1 MACGGIARDRHRLI
15 GSLPGHRATFL
26 EPQLTK
32 DNKFKR
38 IQKRG
43 TSHVIHV
50 PLVLFIAMIVALIGL
65 TIVLWS
71 AERGE
76 DPHLNVKNAGE
87 FSTLL
92 PSIVGLTQSSLD
104 PGNKIQLLENG
115 DQFFPLLLRDIAA
128 AKESVHVE
136 SYIWWKG
143 QICDQLAHALADKAK
158 QGVEVRLLVDAS
170 GGHKMDKELRK
181 LMLDSGVKLVR
192 FHRVSLANL
201 GRLNNRDHRKE
212 TIIDGRIG
220 YIGGFGLAE
229 EWTGHGQD
237 KDHWRD
243 AGLRVQGPIVN
254 RLQGA
259 FSENWIEETG
269 EIMAGEKYFPHLGA
283 AGSTQA
289 HLAYTSPTGGVSSVQ
304 VLYYLAIKGAKH
316 EIIIQNPYLL
326 PDDDALQ
333 ALAEA
338 VKRGVDVKVMV
349 PAAAATDSPIVQH
362 ASHHRYG
369 LLLQAGIK
377 IFEYKKTLLHQKVI
391 VVDGVWSCVG
401 STNFDRRA
409 LQLNDE
415 VSMGVLDA
423 GLASQLKAVFEDDL
437 KFCEQRSLDEWQH
450 RGLWHKAE
458 DGLAYM
464 ASSQL

>member
-1 MACGGIARDRHRLI
+1 MKTPKRKWMEKTKNGSHLI
-15 GSLPGHRATFL
+15 R
-26 EPQLTK
+26 
-32 DNKFKR
+32 
-38 IQKRG
+38 
-43 TSHVIHV
+43 V
-50 PLVLFIAMIVALIGL
+50 PLVLFVALIVTVTGL
-65 TIVLWS
+65 TIMLWS

-76 DPHLNVKNAGE
+76 SPRLNVKNDGDFAA
-87 FSTLL
+87 LL

-104 PGNKIQLLENG
+104 AGNQVQLLENG
-115 DQFFPLLLRDIAA
+115 DQFFPLLLQDIAN

-143 QICDQLAHALADKAK
+143 AICDQLASALAAKAR
-158 QGVEVRLLVDAS
+158 QGVEVRLLIDAS
-170 GGHKMDKELRK
+170 GGHKMDKALSK
-181 LMLDSGVKLVR
+181 LMVDSGVRFVR
-192 FHRVSLANL
+192 FHRPTLANL

-220 YIGGFGLAE
+220 YIGGYGFAE
-229 EWTGHGQD
+229 QWTGHAQD

-254 RLQGA
+254 RMQGA
-259 FSENWIEETG
+259 FCENWIEETG
-269 EIMAGEKYFPHLGA
+269 EIMAGEKYFPHLNAVG
-283 AGSTQA
+283 TTRA

-304 VLYYLAIKGAKH
+304 VLYYLAIKAARR
-316 EIIIQNPYLL
+316 ELIIQNPYLL
-326 PDDDALQ
+326 PDNDAED

-338 VKRGVDVKVMV
+338 VKRGVDVKIMV
-349 PAAAATDSPIVQH
+349 PSATATDSAIVQH

-369 LLLQAGIK
+369 SLLKKGIK

-391 VVDGVWSCVG
+391 IVDGIWSCIG

-415 VSMGVLDA
+415 VSMGVLDPV
-423 GLASQLKAVFEDDL
+423 LASQLKAVFADDM
-437 KFCEQRSLDEWQH
+437 KFAEQRSLEQWHH

-458 DGLAYM
+458 DGLAYL
-464 ASSQL
+464 ASSQF

>member
-1 MACGGIARDRHRLI
+1 
-15 GSLPGHRATFL
+15 
-26 EPQLTK
+26 LTK
-32 DNKFKR
+32 ETKSKSKW
-38 IQKRG
+38 IEKRG
-43 TSHVIHV
+43 NSHFIRV
-50 PLVLFIAMIVALIGL
+50 PLVLFSALILMVTGL
-65 TIVLWS
+65 TVMLWS
-71 AERGE
+71 AERGTN
-76 DPHLNVKNAGE
+76 PHLNVKNVGD
-87 FSTLL
+87 FSALL
-92 PSIVGLTQSSLD
+92 PSIVGLTGASMES
-104 PGNKIQLLENG
+104 GNQVQLLENG

-143 QICDQLAHALADKAK
+143 EICNRLARAMAAKAK
-158 QGVEVRLLVDAS
+158 EGVEVRLLIDAS
-170 GGHKMDKELRK
+170 GGHKMDKELSK
-181 LMLDSGVKLVR
+181 LMLDSGVKFVR
-192 FHRVSLANL
+192 FHRPTLANL

-212 TIIDGRIG
+212 MIIDGRIG

-243 AGLRVQGPIVN
+243 AGLRVEGPIVN

-269 EIMAGEKYFPHLGA
+269 EIMAGEKYFPHLSA
-283 AGSTQA
+283 AGPTPA

-349 PAAAATDSPIVQH
+349 PATTSTDSPIVQH

-369 LLLQAGIK
+369 LLLEKGIK

-391 VVDGVWSCVG
+391 IVDGVWSCVG

-423 GLASQLKAVFEDDL
+423 GLASQLKGVFNDDL
-437 KFCEQRSLDEWQH
+437 KFCEERHFEEWKH

-458 DGLAYM
+458 DGLAYL